1 MPMSSE
7 SSSLDSRGKTVNG
20 FAAAAMVVALWSGF
34 NIVSR
39 FGGKNALTPFD
50 LAAIRFTVSGILF
63 LPLFIFRRRSM
74 TGMQLLILAA
84 VGGLSYSL
92 FVYSGFALAPAAHAG
107 ILVNGGIPFATA
119 LVSWAAMG
127 YRPGRR
133 ALFALFIAGL
143 GIAII
148 GVQSFSHGGSISDR
162 QWLGD
167 IFFLCAA
174 TSFAVFGLLLKRWR
188 IPPLEVTI
196 GVAVVAMVFYMPVY
210 VLFLPKA
217 WSSLTTPM
225 ILLQCLYQG
234 VLAASVAQLLYTY
247 ANQTIGPI
255 KASLMLA
262 LVPGVSA
269 VAAVPLLGE
278 KLGLMTVA
286 GVILVTCG
294 ALLGTTNQK

>member
-1 MPMSSE
+1 
-7 SSSLDSRGKTVNG
+7 
-20 FAAAAMVVALWSGF
+20 MVVLIWSGF

-39 FGGKNALTPFD
+39 FGSKNALTPFD
-50 LAAIRFTVSGILF
+50 ITAIRFAVSGMIF
-63 LPLFIFRRRSM
+63 LPVFIFRRRSM
-74 TGMQLLILAA
+74 TWLQLLI
-84 VGGLSYSL
+84 VGGMGGISYSS

-119 LVSWAAMG
+119 LVSWAFMG

-133 ALFALFIAGL
+133 AMLSLLVAGL

-148 GVQSFSHGGSISDR
+148 GLQSFSHDGGSSGR

-174 TSFAVFGLLLKRWR
+174 TSFAVFGLLLRKWR
-188 IPPLEVTI
+188 IPPLDATV
-196 GVAVVAMVFYMPVY
+196 GVAVVAMLFYLPVY

-217 WSSLTTPM
+217 LASVAMPQ

-234 VLAASVAQLLYTY
+234 VLAASVAQLLYTF
-247 ANQTIGPI
+247 ANHTIGPI
-255 KASLMLA
+255 KASMMLA

-278 KLGLMTVA
+278 ALGMTTIA
-286 GVILVTCG
+286 GVVLVTCG
-294 ALLGTTNQK
+294 ALLGTTNPTNQAKK